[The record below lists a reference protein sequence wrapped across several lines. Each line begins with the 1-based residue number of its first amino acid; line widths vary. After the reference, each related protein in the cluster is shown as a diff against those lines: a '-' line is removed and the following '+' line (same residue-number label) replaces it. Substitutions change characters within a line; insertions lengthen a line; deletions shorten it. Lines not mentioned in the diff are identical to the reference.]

1 MLVLEA
7 RHREVIQVEVLK
19 VKVDKILLL
28 PCVHAILIKPEA
40 VKTMFY

>member
-19 VKVDKILLL
+19 IKVDKILLL
-28 PCVHAILIKPEA
+28 SCVHAILIKPEA
-40 VKTMFY
+40 KKMFY